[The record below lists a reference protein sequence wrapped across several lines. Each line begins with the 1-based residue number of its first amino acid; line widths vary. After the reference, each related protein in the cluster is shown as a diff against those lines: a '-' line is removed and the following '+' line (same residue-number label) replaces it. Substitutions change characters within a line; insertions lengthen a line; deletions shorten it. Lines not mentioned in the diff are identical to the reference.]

1 LRAAFAKPFKNRE
14 FVDQLKKHNWEG
26 GPVGDAELQNFAR
39 EVVNQP
45 ADVAAGLKRILS
57 Q

>member
-26 GPVGDAELQNFAR
+26 GPVGDAELQNLAT

>member
-1 LRAAFAKPFKNRE
+1 ME
-14 FVDQLKKHNWEG
+14 
-26 GPVGDAELQNFAR
+26 PVGGEKLQSPVQ